1 MCSINFMNSSS
12 LSDSQKEQTNTCQS
26 FQPSFKDL
34 ERIQLVRVA
43 SVWLI
48 HVEARKTLN
57 IYPSIATVLPTN
69 WIACHLHTQLQI
81 AQIHQIMTSNCHR
94 SAADDSWLSQRPV
107 QCPSTVNCRNAT
119 PNQLWYVVK
128 IPMWSTSWT
137 PELRAKCEKKGA
149 SNFRKTCWRDRT
161 LSVSVGAFD
170 SLICS
175 WRHRMCYI
183 ANLVIQ

>member
-1 MCSINFMNSSS
+1 MCSLNLMNLSS
-12 LSDSQKEQTNTCQS
+12 LSYSLKEQTDTCQS

-34 ERIQLVRVA
+34 ERIQLVRVV

-137 PELRAKCEKKGA
+137 PELRAKCEKKEPQTSERHADGTEP
-149 SNFRKTCWRDRT
+149 FRFLLAVLIPW
-161 LSVSVGAFD
+161 SVPGGTG
-170 SLICS
+170 C
-175 WRHRMCYI
+175 
-183 ANLVIQ
+183 VIYQI